1 MSRDDIV
8 RDLTPFCDIGEKG
21 PSASEKDGKIQAKLT
36 RDGKSIKVVVDTE
49 SGKAQATVG
58 SGQTKYYGSF
68 HQLLASDAFANLR
81 RWADSQRDYLKR
93 EAVSSK
99 DLIPV
104 RGRRHGGEEIGSIEE
119 IDGLLG
125 KQRPSHD
132 SAEVLLLDGPG
143 GIGKTTVIEQL
154 ALVRAEGYRISSR
167 PLLLHVKSRG
177 RVLSNLQDLMAFS
190 LQTLRLS
197 ITYDQVPVLVKHG
210 LVVLAIDGFDEL
222 GDPNGYE
229 LAWAQINDLVTS
241 VRGLGAIILSGRDT
255 FIGRDRLFRD
265 VKALRAG
272 QDIVNEVA
280 LDAPSPEQAKEWLKR
295 SGQWTDASFNLPA
308 VSVLLEPNSYALRP
322 VFLRMLREEIKPKEI
337 KEKSENDLAALL
349 VNHMIDRESRK
360 FGDAVESAM
369 TLPKVRAFVETFL
382 KEVARDMAD
391 SQSESL
397 DANAVLWIAEAALGD
412 GWSAEVESLVK
423 NRAGVIAFLA
433 DDERSGHRRFS
444 HAQIMNYFLAHVTL
458 DAISGAD
465 FPKYIRRN
473 LLGKDFLSTFS
484 DVMLER
490 SGAGDVRVSNFLA
503 EATRF
508 TNNYSQPDRGARNVG
523 ALLIS
528 SLPSFDSSQPVS
540 IGGFQA
546 DDALIR
552 RTVPVSKIQN
562 AVINQLDAR
571 GADLSAAEFS
581 SVSIIRLIADG
592 TTRLSATF
600 PSVTVLMDGAGQ
612 QITED
617 VAISQWLDAQGR
629 LPVSEE
635 SSDTA
640 VPVRLKEHSAFKLL
654 GRACRLRQYWL
665 RSEGDQHAARVIN
678 DKWWETVAAVLGKHG
693 FLREEVDK
701 QASGKSSTF
710 YHVRQAERLLA
721 ASKDDPEVIL
731 FYKDLLKAVDAAE
744 Q

>member
-1 MSRDDIV
+1 MNRDDIV

-21 PSASEKDGKIQAKLT
+21 PSASEKDGKINAKLT
-36 RDGKSIKVVVDTE
+36 RDGKAIKVVVDLE
-49 SGKAQATVG
+49 SGKAHATVG

-68 HQLLASDAFANLR
+68 RQLLASDAFANLR

-104 RGRRHGGEEIGSIEE
+104 RGRQHGGVEIGSIEE
-119 IDGLLG
+119 IDDLLG
-125 KQRPSHD
+125 RQRPSLD

-154 ALVRAEGYRISSR
+154 AMLRAEGYRISNK

-210 LVVLAIDGFDEL
+210 LVLLAIDGFDEL

-241 VRGLGAIILSGRDT
+241 VRGQGAIILSGRDT

-265 VKALRAG
+265 VKALRLE
-272 QDIVNEVA
+272 QDVVSEVV
-280 LDAPSPEQAKEWLKR
+280 LEVPSPEQAKEWLKR
-295 SGQWTDASFNLPA
+295 SGQWTEASFNLPA

-360 FGDAVESAM
+360 FGDAVESTM
-369 TLPKVRAFVETFL
+369 TLPRVRAFVETFL

-397 DANAVLWIAEAALGD
+397 DANAVIWIAEAALGD
-412 GWSAEVESLVK
+412 EWSAEVGSLVK

-458 DAISGAD
+458 DAVSGGD

-490 SGAGDVRVSNFLA
+490 SSVGDLRVNDFLS
-503 EATRF
+503 ESRRF
-508 TNNYSQPDRGARNVG
+508 INNYSQSDRGARNIG

-528 SLPSFDSSQPVS
+528 SLPSFDSSGLIS

-546 DDALIR
+546 DDVLIK
-552 RTVPVSKIQN
+552 RTVPPSRIEN
-562 AVINQLDAR
+562 SIINQLDAR
-571 GADLSAAEFS
+571 GADLSAIEFS
-581 SVSIIRLIADG
+581 SVSILRLIADDAS
-592 TTRLSATF
+592 RFSATF
-600 PSVTVLMDGAGQ
+600 PNVTVLIDGSGQ

-617 VAISQWLDAQGR
+617 LAISLWLDAQGR
-629 LPVSEE
+629 VPASEE
-635 SSDTA
+635 SGDTA
-640 VPVRLKEHSAFKLL
+640 VPVRLRGHSAFKLL

-678 DKWWETVAAVLGKHG
+678 DKWWGTVAGVLAKHG

-701 QASGKSSTF
+701 QASGKSSIF
-710 YHVRQAERLLA
+710 YHVRQADRLLG
-721 ASKDDPEVIL
+721 ASKDDPDLVL
-731 FYKDLLKAVDAAE
+731 FYKELLNAIEAAE
-744 Q
+744 